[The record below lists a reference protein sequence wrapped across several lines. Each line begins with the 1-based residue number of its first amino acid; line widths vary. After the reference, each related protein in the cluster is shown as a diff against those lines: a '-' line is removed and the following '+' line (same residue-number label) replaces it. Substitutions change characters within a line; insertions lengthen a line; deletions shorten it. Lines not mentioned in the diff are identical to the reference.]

1 MHNNIPNNQKTQQD
15 NTDRP
20 NGYATAARAEL
31 SLLQAAL
38 DYNAAGFAVIPLD
51 GSKHPDLKT
60 WKCYQETKPTL
71 SEIHKWFDTDKKAT
85 TSAIGVL
92 TGKSSGY
99 VEVIDVDCK
108 YDTTGTL
115 MHDYSEL
122 IREHLPELAPKLV
135 IASTVNNGFH
145 IFVKVP
151 PESIEGNQELAKRP
165 TEEKNKRKVLI
176 ETRGASGYVVAVP
189 SKGYAW
195 AQGDHNSIPSVTV
208 GERDA
213 LLTLARSFDQMPVE
227 PEPEEKNERK
237 AYPSGVGEI
246 SPFDSYN
253 EKADVPALLEKHNWT
268 RVFQSGERVYF
279 KRPGNTD
286 SKTSAN
292 FHRGKRTFFVF
303 TTSSEFNSN
312 RAYNPVQVYT
322 QLEHGGEYSK
332 ASRALYE
339 DGYGSRRKVKNS
351 KTTAEGPVTEEAQ
364 GGQKEERKTK
374 AARLI
379 GYLSEAENFS
389 FFSTE
394 DEKFYVSLLN
404 DDGNLETLALGS
416 RNARD
421 RFANLFFEKEGTTI
435 GGQDVQDAINVVSVK
450 ARQDKQ
456 DVFVRMAQKDGNIY
470 LDLANDDFDVI
481 EITPGGYFKKKT
493 KDIPVRFA
501 RPKGAKPLPV
511 PTGKP
516 DFSRLKKY
524 VNVKDEDFV
533 LMAGWLVTCFRTD
546 IPLPLLS
553 VGGEQG
559 TGKTG
564 LCKILKKVIDP
575 RYALLTSTPKDERDL
590 VISASNQW
598 IVAFDNMSSI
608 PSWLSD
614 ALCRLATGAGY
625 STRQLHTDAEEAIF
639 NVRRMVLVN
648 GIGDLAT
655 RNDLLRR
662 AVQVELDVIPDENRI
677 EELVLEKDF
686 HADLP
691 EILLGLIEVV
701 AAGLKNFKDVSQD
714 FVSTMPDFERWAV
727 ACETALGFEPGAFRQ
742 RYAGNIEN
750 AQAIALDNS
759 IVGTAIRELMA
770 DHGPTSWEG
779 QLKILHEELFRT
791 VNESQQR
798 EFPKRPQDLRGELTR
813 LKPVMRTFG
822 IEIDPDKEKSGRR
835 YVVITKNGKYDE
847 KNDSGGKNVHTGP
860 VPF

>member
-1 MHNNIPNNQKTQQD
+1 MTEYTTNNSQSQQN

-20 NGYATAARAEL
+20 NGYATAARTEL
-31 SLLQAAL
+31 ALLQAAL

-51 GSKHPDLKT
+51 GSKHPDLKA

-71 SEIHKWFDTDKKAT
+71 SEIHRWFDTDKKAT
-85 TSAIGVL
+85 TVAIGVL

-108 YDTTGTL
+108 HDQTGTL
-115 MHDYSEL
+115 MQDFSDL
-122 IREHLPELAPKLV
+122 IREHLPDLAKKLV

-165 TEEKNKRKVLI
+165 TEEKNKCKVLI
-176 ETRGASGYVVAVP
+176 ETRGTGGYVVGVP
-189 SKGYAW
+189 SKGYGW
-195 AQGDHNSIPSVTV
+195 DQGDYRSVPLITAE
-208 GERDA
+208 ERKA

-227 PEPEEKNERK
+227 AEPEEKAEK
-237 AYPSGVGEI
+237 TAYAAGEI
-246 SPFDSYN
+246 SPFDDYN
-253 EKADVPALLEKHNWT
+253 ERADAPALLERHNWT
-268 RVFQSGERVYF
+268 RVFQSGECIHF

-292 FHRGKRTFFVF
+292 FHTGKRTFFVF

-312 RAYNPVQVYT
+312 RAYNPTQVYT
-322 QLEHGGEYSK
+322 QLEHGGDYSK
-332 ASRALYE
+332 ASRALYK
-339 DGYGSRRKVKNS
+339 DGYGSRRKAKNP
-351 KTTAEGPVTEEAQ
+351 KTTAESSADESAKTE
-364 GGQKEERKTK
+364 QKEERKTK

-379 GYLSEAENFS
+379 GYLSEAENFT

-404 DDGNLETLALGS
+404 DNGNLETLALGS

-421 RFANLFFEKEGTTI
+421 RFAKLFFEKEGTTI

-450 ARQDKQ
+450 AREDKR

-481 EITPGGYFKKKT
+481 EITPGEYFKKKT
-493 KDIPVRFA
+493 SDIPVRFV
-501 RPKGAKPLPV
+501 RPKGVKPLPL
-511 PTGKP
+511 PEGKP
-516 DFSRLKKY
+516 DFNKLKKY

-564 LCKILKKVIDP
+564 LCKTLKQVIDP

-590 VISASNQW
+590 IISASNQW
-598 IVAFDNMSSI
+598 IVAFDNMSFV

-614 ALCRLATGAGY
+614 ALCRIATGAGF

-639 NVRRMVLVN
+639 NVRRMVLIN

-662 AVQVELDVIPDENRI
+662 AVQVELDVIPAENRI
-677 EELVLEKDF
+677 EESVLEKNF
-686 HADLP
+686 QADLP

-701 AAGLKNFKDVSQD
+701 AVGLKNFENVSRD

-727 ACETALGFEPGAFRQ
+727 ACETALGFESGTFRK
-742 RYAGNIEN
+742 RYAGNIKN
-750 AQAIALDNS
+750 AQSIALDNS
-759 IVGTAIRELMA
+759 IVGTSVRELMA
-770 DHGPTSWEG
+770 DQGSMPWEG
-779 QLKILHEELFRT
+779 QLKILHEELLKK

-798 EFPKRPQDLRGELTR
+798 EFPKRPQDLRGELIR
-813 LKPVMRTFG
+813 LRPVMRTFG
-822 IEIDPDKEKSGRR
+822 IEIDPDKEDRR
-835 YVVITKNGKYDE
+835 KRIVVITRNENYD
-847 KNDSGGKNVHTGP
+847 GKNVSDDKNVDTEP